1 MIRLYRCD
9 ELRAKIK
16 LITDG
21 EYSASKHEV
30 DKLRQEL
37 GQEPLPSLQQMLDEK
52 SAALSIQ
59 MIDYLVASKS
69 DIKTKIKRYLKGRRL
84 NAAGELAS
92 TTNKKRTSVTPRPDE
107 SLTPSGSNGP
117 NHIETPAK
125 RPRGRPRGSRNKIK
139 SADMVEDDT

>member
-59 MIDYLVASKS
+59 TVDYFIASNS
-69 DIKTKIKRYLKGRRL
+69 DIENQKISKRSPVECRR
-84 NAAGELAS
+84 
-92 TTNKKRTSVTPRPDE
+92 
-107 SLTPSGSNGP
+107 
-117 NHIETPAK
+117 
-125 RPRGRPRGSRNKIK
+125 
-139 SADMVEDDT
+139 